1 MASME
6 ENTVTLPNE
15 NTEEEP
21 MAPGGRR
28 SDNRR
33 SVSSRYC
40 ILGKSAKLY
49 IVSSSGNSRTSSP
62 AVTGGRSR
70 AGSPEDMRH
79 SWEEEKQEQRERRRI
94 EDGGGEDR
102 TAY

>member
-40 ILGKSAKLY
+40 IFGEICQTIYCVVQRKQPDQQPGRDGREEQDRQ
-49 IVSSSGNSRTSSP
+49 SGTGRRGGT
-62 AVTGGRSR
+62 AVRLHR
-70 AGSPEDMRH
+70 L
-79 SWEEEKQEQRERRRI
+79 QLQQ
-94 EDGGGEDR
+94 
-102 TAY
+102 